1 MTARSKDRNGTWA
14 IVTIW
19 VKAGL
24 AKGPCLHY
32 SRTDS
37 TVRSGCGRQGTGVVG
52 NLRTGYRC
60 PMFQRLPDLLERG
73 RFDIL
78 RFVHLVEDFFS
89 SRPGKPGNS
98 RGGRQRKVFDR
109 LSKLIFIGL

>member
-24 AKGPCLHY
+24 AKAPCLHY

-37 TVRSGCGRQGTGVVG
+37 TVRSGCGRQGMDVIG

-60 PMFQRLPDLLERG
+60 PMFQRPPDCWSVG
-73 RFDIL
+73 GS
-78 RFVHLVEDFFS
+78 VYSAVSTYAGFF
-89 SRPGKPGNS
+89 NS
-98 RGGRQRKVFDR
+98 RTGEGWQFKRREAT
-109 LSKLIFIGL
+109 